1 LLLTAFIN
9 IRIRVADG
17 STDASDFVKS
27 SFGQVASTHQT
38 VSSSYGFNF
47 KYDPR
52 RLYAS
57 AIDGSTGKLYIGY
70 ELASERP
77 YQTIKLSTRAVP
89 RIATDPDTISID
101 YYPSDGD
108 GSSLTAI
115 EQAHVAVKQDGS
127 SVVPSVVNT
136 STMSVNGLR
145 FQRTNWKL
153 VSGGQLTSQLSASF
167 VSYTTVIN
175 GKTVIVRTN
184 NRIGITSDN
193 SDIDAIAK
201 SVSAGVPQVSY
212 ALPSP
217 QLTSKLAKSRSLLDT
232 VLFSSASAQDALD
245 TQTISALY
253 APAVVKIYNAYCMDI
268 SVKGQP
274 YMAGSCAGVSGSGF
288 FVGSNGVIATNG
300 HVVTANPKDLVI
312 ENAYTAAAA
321 GNGKPLVKLAVLAGL
336 DLNQL
341 GTITD
346 DATLLDTI
354 FNAVYNM
361 PDSDFTKSNDVQNLL
376 VGLDSQDP
384 DVDKLLAATN
394 ARKSYGNTGDV
405 AQATLLAA
413 NYRAADGVTKYRNSD
428 VALIRINGNN
438 YPIVHLGDI
447 SEVSQ
452 GSSLSILGFP
462 AAASDNGIVA
472 KNVSDVTLTTGKVS
486 AIKTANGDS
495 RTYTIDGGG
504 QGAGT
509 FNYVR
514 DIQDL
519 KDLASASGIH
529 FVTTSSTQLAWQKAI
544 TAFDTAHYSKS
555 LKYFA
560 QAKTLYP
567 VHPTVASFVSR
578 AEHNVSAG
586 KDVKDFPIGL
596 IIGGAVAAL
605 VVAAGAIVLIV
616 RHHAKHQV
624 FKLASGQVAA
634 TAANPQQGSAGGYY
648 YPVLPQL
655 APDPAVPTAPTRPS
669 AHSLHR

>member
-1 LLLTAFIN
+1 VKTEKTSKTSTPKRVAIKPKHAKAYRKRHYVLLLVTLSMAFLLLTAFIN

-245 TQTISALY
+245 YQCLVRASRGQNLQCLLHGYICKRPALY
-253 APAVVKIYNAYCMDI
+253 
-268 SVKGQP
+268 GR
-274 YMAGSCAGVSGSGF
+274 
-288 FVGSNGVIATNG
+288 
-300 HVVTANPKDLVI
+300 
-312 ENAYTAAAA
+312 
-321 GNGKPLVKLAVLAGL
+321 VLCR
-336 DLNQL
+336 
-341 GTITD
+341 
-346 DATLLDTI
+346 
-354 FNAVYNM
+354 
-361 PDSDFTKSNDVQNLL
+361 
-376 VGLDSQDP
+376 SQ
-384 DVDKLLAATN
+384 
-394 ARKSYGNTGDV
+394 RF
-405 AQATLLAA
+405 
-413 NYRAADGVTKYRNSD
+413 R
-428 VALIRINGNN
+428 
-438 YPIVHLGDI
+438 
-447 SEVSQ
+447 
-452 GSSLSILGFP
+452 
-462 AAASDNGIVA
+462 
-472 KNVSDVTLTTGKVS
+472 
-486 AIKTANGDS
+486 
-495 RTYTIDGGG
+495 
-504 QGAGT
+504 
-509 FNYVR
+509 
-514 DIQDL
+514 
-519 KDLASASGIH
+519 
-529 FVTTSSTQLAWQKAI
+529 
-544 TAFDTAHYSKS
+544 
-555 LKYFA
+555 
-560 QAKTLYP
+560 
-567 VHPTVASFVSR
+567 
-578 AEHNVSAG
+578 
-586 KDVKDFPIGL
+586 
-596 IIGGAVAAL
+596 
-605 VVAAGAIVLIV
+605 VL
-616 RHHAKHQV
+616 RW
-624 FKLASGQVAA
+624 
-634 TAANPQQGSAGGYY
+634 
-648 YPVLPQL
+648 
-655 APDPAVPTAPTRPS
+655 
-669 AHSLHR
+669 